1 MPFLEGPF
9 TFTGKLD
16 MLSAYRMRG
25 VDKIVVRRKGGPS
38 PEKIKTSE
46 SFKNTRCTMS
56 EFGGC
61 SRHGSYVRKAMLQL
75 RRLSD
80 YNFGSDIN
88 SVMRQVQLRD
98 GTSEWGRRRITLSE
112 HTRLLEGFSTTE
124 KAPTFDSI
132 VRAPVYCTMSR
143 RDRSARVD
151 LPELLRDINYFPQN
165 NHAMFRLTITL
176 GIVPDITFD
185 VPSKEYLPPTWYSR
199 AYNSIDI
206 STEWNPSLEGMPGTT
221 LELAMEAALP
231 PDNGW
236 TLMLS
241 IGIEYGALRQNGK
254 IEEVR
259 RFGAAKIMA
268 LVGKDGMPEEKD
280 DERIGALDEL
290 DVDVEAIVEEVPVM
304 ESPREPLEMAR
315 PVVRYAYTVREIAKE
330 EQEAC
335 THGYSILVGPQ
346 ASMSHVSTTQ
356 NAVSLVGTTDTPCAV
371 SSTMAYTVFFR
382 EAQQIVGASTFIPEQ
397 PLAHQDV
404 LKELTDE
411 LAERGTITHPRAKR
425 NSKGDW
431 SVLLTENGE
440 AYNYTLFIS
449 QLETAQAKP
458 AVKTELAQKKGV
470 LVIIDPLGPRDS
482 IGGDHPGYWFVDQ
495 YASFLEENQRA
506 LFIQTVHEIEHNVPS
521 ENYSVNGD
529 GSVSIHIQ
537 RAENT
542 ATVSLTCRAR
552 RV

>member
-132 VRAPVYCTMSR
+132 VRAPVYYTMSR

-241 IGIEYGALRQNGK
+241 IGIEYGAQRQNERKDRGGAP
-254 IEEVR
+254 VWR
-259 RFGAAKIMA
+259 RQDYG
-268 LVGKDGMPEEKD
+268 VGRQG
-280 DERIGALDEL
+280 
-290 DVDVEAIVEEVPVM
+290 
-304 ESPREPLEMAR
+304 
-315 PVVRYAYTVREIAKE
+315 RYA
-330 EQEAC
+330 
-335 THGYSILVGPQ
+335 
-346 ASMSHVSTTQ
+346 
-356 NAVSLVGTTDTPCAV
+356 
-371 SSTMAYTVFFR
+371 
-382 EAQQIVGASTFIPEQ
+382 
-397 PLAHQDV
+397 
-404 LKELTDE
+404 
-411 LAERGTITHPRAKR
+411 RGKR
-425 NSKGDW
+425 
-431 SVLLTENGE
+431 
-440 AYNYTLFIS
+440 
-449 QLETAQAKP
+449 
-458 AVKTELAQKKGV
+458 
-470 LVIIDPLGPRDS
+470 R
-482 IGGDHPGYWFVDQ
+482 
-495 YASFLEENQRA
+495 
-506 LFIQTVHEIEHNVPS
+506 
-521 ENYSVNGD
+521 
-529 GSVSIHIQ
+529 
-537 RAENT
+537 
-542 ATVSLTCRAR
+542 
-552 RV
+552 